1 MEVPRQVSL
10 KRLRHNR
17 RERHS
22 QKEYIKKPANAVAD
36 KLKYIRGIIE
46 EKDAIRRNTAKSQQ
60 EP

>member
-46 EKDAIRRNTAKSQQ
+46 EKDAIRRNTEKSRQ
-60 EP
+60 EH